1 MKKLHVYNFAVGRIT
16 ASDLVHMFNP
26 FVKVQGVEVIDR
38 NQAYVYVANKCAAR
52 AVQEQHGR
60 VICGEALQVQLATDK
75 QHDPGKLPDV
85 PRVTSRR
92 PDLKD
97 RNWRFGVRTDKATDF
112 AKVLDL
118 FRQYGTVV
126 WSCCHVDGIGG
137 YVLLKTPYHWLRVT
151 QGTDFVLVGGY
162 RIRVTALL
170 EATITEVSLTKLA
183 NEKHSKVLARDDAV
197 HRKSQAGL
205 KISSKKSLVSLL
217 LSNISP
223 NVNASDIIYLLSLYV
238 DLQGLSYRDQ
248 YAYAYVPDRSQA
260 AIAIRELNFRV
271 IGGQPIQVRIAY
283 PFQVTA
289 SITKPTIPRE
299 RPWLKPYCWRFLV
312 SNIHPEKPLKHVT
325 DLFRRFG
332 RPIFSFRNVT
342 KPSSG
347 WILLETD
354 QHWTTI
360 TEKLNK
366 KEGAGVVV
374 TICGD
379 ADFNPFVVDDQVVE
393 EKRPAE
399 VPTSLY
405 VSKAS
410 TLSMDAS
417 DLAYLFGLYAEVV
430 GVYMN
435 RDYAFV
441 TVKSQSQAVQAVHE
455 LNGRFVGG
463 PTLPPLEVSLSK
475 DTGTGSNL
483 CFNLPPA
490 RKRPDLSEP
499 IWGFVVKNIDPEVP
513 FEQVRQL
520 FLRFGTIC
528 SSVRHANRTYGS
540 VFLKTSHHWR
550 TVAARLDGVKLGGHR
565 LSVFQSM
572 RFGCTDV
579 DGVMAKGEKNNGY
592 EVLYQNMKYGL
603 SATKEL
609 AEYFRER
616 SNLEEYNSKLLTK
629 LANKAGSGGG
639 GTFSPLWIILK
650 STTERLSE
658 LHAAK
663 VQKLSELVKNI
674 TKYAEELHKKHK
686 TVKEEESGTQDAV
699 QAMKDSTAAVAKA
712 KDVYNARLQELE
724 KARKDS
730 STKETEKAEA
740 KLRKQQDDYKALVEK
755 HNIIKQEFEKKMT
768 ITCKRFQD
776 LEEAHLKQM
785 KEFLTSYMEIV
796 QNNFDLV
803 GQVHHD
809 LKRQFLELTVD
820 KLLEQF
826 VLNKY
831 TGLEKPEFIEL
842 DLVNLSGG
850 SLASA
855 SATSNNLLV
864 NTSISPSAAT
874 SPGGGGGGGSVTD
887 SPALSTTSSSQPVPI
902 VKKES
907 NLRSWFTSSSS
918 AAVPTNSP
926 VNLSTSSP
934 TASGGMAGRGGGNL
948 LDALAGSADRPL
960 SPVAASGDSSASSSA
975 QSTAK
980 TSKPFYGDF
989 LSKTNHNQSTPQNK
1003 QQQTPQMK
1011 QEQDSQQPPP
1021 QQQQQQQKSSR
1032 RTTSLLNLF
1041 MSNSQGSRESRDS
1054 TTSGGAD
1061 SVVSTSTTGGGGGG
1075 TAAISAPTSPNDAH
1089 DGSGNGNGYNGVA
1102 SSFIGRNPLLRGS
1115 KFSGFLRSRREKA
1128 KSKKTKKK
1136 KDSAENSSAKDDK
1149 GSDGEDKEEAT
1160 VKATDAGSIG
1170 NLQTTSA
1177 VSTGN
1182 VAPTATPEVDEDG
1195 YSIQPR
1201 DATWD
1206 SATITEKSNNFYSSS
1221 DSDSDDERGERKI
1234 HVEIKPLNNGVA
1246 PISASVDELRATVEN
1261 LSLSPIAP
1269 FSSHSH
1275 HHSSASHHL
1284 TGAGVQAQSQHN
1296 LSSTGGGGGGGTAQP
1311 GTAGGLLNNN
1321 NNTHLTSPNASNAST
1336 PTTVHPYAPLQSP
1349 TLSMSTT
1356 SNNRYADL
1364 GDIFSE
1370 VGDISASAPASANL
1384 TKLTQRQIPT
1394 PTSAGG
1400 SSIAIPR
1407 PPSRRSEAAA
1417 AAAGRGRVSP
1427 ASQIAR
1433 ADSVGSL
1440 EFRSPS
1446 VGIGSSRGPSP
1457 LTIGMSD
1464 TIPLAVAFHEIIHAY
1479 FRGSDETRC
1488 QVKMSGDMMLSFPA
1502 GIVNVLANNPN
1513 PAKLGFRIKNLQN
1526 LENVLPNKQ
1535 LITIDKL
1542 QSTALST
1549 TLEFNMPVL
1558 TSILRRQSEQNPTA
1572 PYFNVDILKYQV
1584 KAKPG
1589 AASCPFQLVSY
1600 WKCEQRHTDIKIDY
1614 KYNSHAMAV
1623 ASPLLNVS
1631 ISVPV
1636 DGSVKNVQSK
1646 PHSAWQGE
1654 SNRLVWNFT
1663 DISQHS
1669 DNGGVD
1675 TLRAR
1680 LEVGTGPSNPALIS
1694 TQFNCEGTTLSGIEF
1709 ELVGTGYRL
1718 SLVKRRFVSGKYI
1731 CEGDGVRGIK
1741 TPTPP
1746 NVGVLSPS
1754 PYSNK
1759 SAGSGGSG

>member
-75 QHDPGKLPDV
+75 QHDPGKLPEV

-183 NEKHSKVLARDDAV
+183 NEKNSKVLARDDAV

-410 TLSMDAS
+410 TLSLDAS

-513 FEQVRQL
+513 FEQVRQH

-874 SPGGGGGGGSVTD
+874 SPGGGGGGGGSVTD

-934 TASGGMAGRGGGNL
+934 TASGGMGGRGGGNL

-975 QSTAK
+975 Q
-980 TSKPFYGDF
+980 
-989 LSKTNHNQSTPQNK
+989 
-1003 QQQTPQMK
+1003 
-1011 QEQDSQQPPP
+1011 
-1021 QQQQQQQKSSR
+1021 
-1032 RTTSLLNLF
+1032 
-1041 MSNSQGSRESRDS
+1041 
-1054 TTSGGAD
+1054 
-1061 SVVSTSTTGGGGGG
+1061 
-1075 TAAISAPTSPNDAH
+1075 I
-1089 DGSGNGNGYNGVA
+1089 
-1102 SSFIGRNPLLRGS
+1102 
-1115 KFSGFLRSRREKA
+1115 SGFLRSRREKA

-1269 FSSHSH
+1269 FSSQHSH

-1284 TGAGVQAQSQHN
+1284 TGTGVQAQSQHN

>member
-1 MKKLHVYNFAVGRIT
+1 MVVVSVISVSNDNAPTATTYLANLCALYGDVLDARNVGKQTHVYMPN
-16 ASDLVHMFNP
+16 L
-26 FVKVQGVEVIDR
+26 
-38 NQAYVYVANKCAAR
+38 
-52 AVQEQHGR
+52 
-60 VICGEALQVQLATDK
+60 GEA
-75 QHDPGKLPDV
+75 
-85 PRVTSRR
+85 
-92 PDLKD
+92 
-97 RNWRFGVRTDKATDF
+97 
-112 AKVLDL
+112 
-118 FRQYGTVV
+118 
-126 WSCCHVDGIGG
+126 
-137 YVLLKTPYHWLRVT
+137 
-151 QGTDFVLVGGY
+151 
-162 RIRVTALL
+162 
-170 EATITEVSLTKLA
+170 KLA
-183 NEKHSKVLARDDAV
+183 VRH
-197 HRKSQAGL
+197 L
-205 KISSKKSLVSLL
+205 KGSLL
-217 LSNISP
+217 NGSSLISTLHHGTQLSQTVFP
-223 NVNASDIIYLLSLYV
+223 NCVPKRIHASADENVARY
-238 DLQGLSYRDQ
+238 Q
-248 YAYAYVPDRSQA
+248 
-260 AIAIRELNFRV
+260 
-271 IGGQPIQVRIAY
+271 
-283 PFQVTA
+283 
-289 SITKPTIPRE
+289 
-299 RPWLKPYCWRFLV
+299 FLV
-312 SNIHPEKPLKHVT
+312 SNV
-325 DLFRRFG
+325 G
-332 RPIFSFRNVT
+332 RNVPLEELLDQFRAYGKVIAGGRKGST
-342 KPSSG
+342 TA
-347 WILLETD
+347 LVVLETCQCGSKVRD
-354 QHWTTI
+354 KVSGT
-360 TEKLNK
+360 
-366 KEGAGVVV
+366 VV
-374 TICGD
+374 
-379 ADFNPFVVDDQVVE
+379 
-393 EKRPAE
+393 R
-399 VPTSLY
+399 
-405 VSKAS
+405 
-410 TLSMDAS
+410 
-417 DLAYLFGLYAEVV
+417 
-430 GVYMN
+430 
-435 RDYAFV
+435 
-441 TVKSQSQAVQAVHE
+441 
-455 LNGRFVGG
+455 
-463 PTLPPLEVSLSK
+463 
-475 DTGTGSNL
+475 
-483 CFNLPPA
+483 
-490 RKRPDLSEP
+490 
-499 IWGFVVKNIDPEVP
+499 
-513 FEQVRQL
+513 
-520 FLRFGTIC
+520 
-528 SSVRHANRTYGS
+528 
-540 VFLKTSHHWR
+540 
-550 TVAARLDGVKLGGHR
+550 GHR
-565 LSVFQSM
+565 IKVNFSYGPELQ
-572 RFGCTDV
+572 T
-579 DGVMAKGEKNNGY
+579 AATKYIEAEGEKNNGY

-663 VQKLSELVKNI
+663 VQKLTELVKNI
-674 TKYAEELHKKHK
+674 NKYAEELHKKHK
-686 TVKEEESGTQDAV
+686 TVKEEESSTQDAV
-699 QAMKDSTAAVAKA
+699 HAMKESTTAVAKS
-712 KDVYNARLQELE
+712 KDVYNTRMQELE
-724 KARKDS
+724 KARKDNS
-730 STKETEKAEA
+730 AKEIEKSEA

-768 ITCKRFQD
+768 ITCKRFQEI
-776 LEEAHLKQM
+776 EEAHLKQM

-803 GQVHHD
+803 GQVHSD

-842 DLVNLSGG
+842 DLMKLG
-850 SLASA
+850 SRSLGTTATA
-855 SATSNNLLV
+855 AATSSNQLLV
-864 NTSISPSAAT
+864 NTSMPNAT
-874 SPGGGGGGGSVTD
+874 SGGSVTTAGEGSVTD
-887 SPALSTTSSSQPVPI
+887 SPALSTTSSTQPVPI
-902 VKKES
+902 IKKES

-926 VNLSTSSP
+926 VNLSTSP
-934 TASGGMAGRGGGNL
+934 PASSGRGSL
-948 LDALAGSADRPL
+948 LDALGGSTDRPM
-960 SPVAASGDSSASSSA
+960 SPAAAGDSSASSSA

-980 TSKPFYGDF
+980 T
-989 LSKTNHNQSTPQNK
+989 
-1003 QQQTPQMK
+1003 
-1011 QEQDSQQPPP
+1011 
-1021 QQQQQQQKSSR
+1021 
-1032 RTTSLLNLF
+1032 
-1041 MSNSQGSRESRDS
+1041 
-1054 TTSGGAD
+1054 
-1061 SVVSTSTTGGGGGG
+1061 
-1075 TAAISAPTSPNDAH
+1075 I
-1089 DGSGNGNGYNGVA
+1089 
-1102 SSFIGRNPLLRGS
+1102 
-1115 KFSGFLRSRREKA
+1115 SGFLRSRREKA

-1136 KDSAENSSAKDDK
+1136 KDSAENCSAKDEK
-1149 GSDGEDKEEAT
+1149 LSDAEDKDET
-1160 VKATDAGSIG
+1160 VKASEAASS

-1201 DATWD
+1201 ETTWD
-1206 SATITEKSNNFYSSS
+1206 STTITEKSNNFYSSS

-1234 HVEIKPLNNGVA
+1234 HVEIKPLNNGAA

-1261 LSLSPIAP
+1261 LSLSPIGAL
-1269 FSSHSH
+1269 SSQQHHHH
-1275 HHSSASHHL
+1275 HHSSSASSAHHHHSGPGQHL
-1284 TGAGVQAQSQHN
+1284 SGAQS
-1296 LSSTGGGGGGGTAQP
+1296 A
-1311 GTAGGLLNNN
+1311 ALLNNN
-1321 NNTHLTSPNASNAST
+1321 THHHLTSPNASNAST

-1394 PTSAGG
+1394 PTSTGG

-1407 PPSRRSEAAA
+1407 PPSRRSEAAV
-1417 AAAGRGRVSP
+1417 RGRISP

-1479 FRGSDETRC
+1479 FRGADETRC

-1526 LENVLPNKQ
+1526 LDNVVPNKQ

-1614 KYNSHAMAV
+1614 KYNSHAMAL

-1631 ISVPV
+1631 LTVPV
-1636 DGSVKNVQSK
+1636 DGGVKNVQSK

-1669 DNGGVD
+1669 DNLGVD

-1680 LEVGTGPSNPALIS
+1680 LEVGSGPSNPAIIS
-1694 TQFNCEGTTLSGIEF
+1694 AQFNCEGTTLSGIEF

-1731 CEGDGVRGIK
+1731 CEGDGIRSVK

-1746 NVGVLSPS
+1746 NVGILSPS

>member
-1 MKKLHVYNFAVGRIT
+1 MAAKIVVTNINQLPLDV
-16 ASDLVHMFNP
+16 SDLVYLFGTC
-26 FVKVQGVEVIDR
+26 VDVLAIDFKSGF
-38 NQAYVYVANKCAAR
+38 ANVVVPTLSDAAR
-52 AVQEQHGR
+52 AIHELDGRILQHPNGDLVQMQ
-60 VICGEALQVQLATDK
+60 
-75 QHDPGKLPDV
+75 
-85 PRVTSRR
+85 
-92 PDLKD
+92 
-97 RNWRFGVRTDKATDF
+97 
-112 AKVLDL
+112 
-118 FRQYGTVV
+118 
-126 WSCCHVDGIGG
+126 
-137 YVLLKTPYHWLRVT
+137 
-151 QGTDFVLVGGY
+151 
-162 RIRVTALL
+162 
-170 EATITEVSLTKLA
+170 
-183 NEKHSKVLARDDAV
+183 
-197 HRKSQAGL
+197 
-205 KISSKKSLVSLL
+205 
-217 LSNISP
+217 
-223 NVNASDIIYLLSLYV
+223 LSLKK
-238 DLQGLSYRDQ
+238 QSPAR
-248 YAYAYVPDRSQA
+248 
-260 AIAIRELNFRV
+260 
-271 IGGQPIQVRIAY
+271 QP
-283 PFQVTA
+283 
-289 SITKPTIPRE
+289 TK
-299 RPWLKPYCWRFLV
+299 
-312 SNIHPEKPLKHVT
+312 
-325 DLFRRFG
+325 
-332 RPIFSFRNVT
+332 
-342 KPSSG
+342 
-347 WILLETD
+347 
-354 QHWTTI
+354 Q
-360 TEKLNK
+360 
-366 KEGAGVVV
+366 
-374 TICGD
+374 
-379 ADFNPFVVDDQVVE
+379 
-393 EKRPAE
+393 
-399 VPTSLY
+399 
-405 VSKAS
+405 
-410 TLSMDAS
+410 
-417 DLAYLFGLYAEVV
+417 
-430 GVYMN
+430 
-435 RDYAFV
+435 
-441 TVKSQSQAVQAVHE
+441 
-455 LNGRFVGG
+455 
-463 PTLPPLEVSLSK
+463 
-475 DTGTGSNL
+475 
-483 CFNLPPA
+483 LPPA
-490 RKRPDLSEP
+490 RIRPDLAHP
-499 IWGFVVKNIDPEVP
+499 IWKFYVSNLGTNTDFNVVLELFRP
-513 FEQVRQL
+513 FGAIVWSSRDAS
-520 FLRFGTIC
+520 GT
-528 SSVRHANRTYGS
+528 HGS
-540 VFLKTSHHWR
+540 VMVKTSAHWTIVTDTLR
-550 TVAARLDGVKLGGHR
+550 GTTLAGNRLYVTIDRKHMFATCYKGVAVSIPAPLAKGFRMMQILIGGLSRKGRKYEGELRWHFQRWGQVVRISFNFHRKICCLDLKSRYSADEILRQMGPVVIRGRRLDVTIPVEDKIE
-565 LSVFQSM
+565 
-572 RFGCTDV
+572 DV
-579 DGVMAKGEKNNGY
+579 TTGEKNNGY

-1269 FSSHSH
+1269 FSSQHSH

>member
-1 MKKLHVYNFAVGRIT
+1 MDVVKIYVQNLHERLD
-16 ASDLVHMFNP
+16 AS
-26 FVKVQGVEVIDR
+26 FVRGLFSPYGQVLGVEHLRGASFVYMA
-38 NQAYVYVANKCAAR
+38 NQKEAKR
-52 AVQEQHGR
+52 ALGQLHGR
-60 VICGEALQVQLATDK
+60 VIYGQCLKLQYVPKKTINVPLELKVPVLTGTPKVSSCCRWRYFIKNVGQNVPFDRILQLFE
-75 QHDPGKLPDV
+75 P
-85 PRVTSRR
+85 
-92 PDLKD
+92 
-97 RNWRFGVRTDKATDF
+97 
-112 AKVLDL
+112 
-118 FRQYGTVV
+118 YGTVIASNRPPRLTFGFV
-126 WSCCHVDGIGG
+126 ELETSYNHK
-137 YVLLKTPYHWLRVT
+137 LLAERLNGTVVEGHRIKVT
-151 QGTDFVLVGGY
+151 VSNEVIY
-162 RIRVTALL
+162 RPTN
-170 EATITEVSLTKLA
+170 EATSWATE
-183 NEKHSKVLARDDAV
+183 AV
-197 HRKSQAGL
+197 VQ
-205 KISSKKSLVSLL
+205 
-217 LSNISP
+217 N
-223 NVNASDIIYLLSLYV
+223 
-238 DLQGLSYRDQ
+238 
-248 YAYAYVPDRSQA
+248 
-260 AIAIRELNFRV
+260 
-271 IGGQPIQVRIAY
+271 
-283 PFQVTA
+283 T
-289 SITKPTIPRE
+289 
-299 RPWLKPYCWRFLV
+299 
-312 SNIHPEKPLKHVT
+312 
-325 DLFRRFG
+325 
-332 RPIFSFRNVT
+332 
-342 KPSSG
+342 
-347 WILLETD
+347 
-354 QHWTTI
+354 
-360 TEKLNK
+360 
-366 KEGAGVVV
+366 
-374 TICGD
+374 GD
-379 ADFNPFVVDDQVVE
+379 
-393 EKRPAE
+393 
-399 VPTSLY
+399 
-405 VSKAS
+405 
-410 TLSMDAS
+410 
-417 DLAYLFGLYAEVV
+417 
-430 GVYMN
+430 
-435 RDYAFV
+435 
-441 TVKSQSQAVQAVHE
+441 
-455 LNGRFVGG
+455 
-463 PTLPPLEVSLSK
+463 
-475 DTGTGSNL
+475 
-483 CFNLPPA
+483 
-490 RKRPDLSEP
+490 
-499 IWGFVVKNIDPEVP
+499 
-513 FEQVRQL
+513 
-520 FLRFGTIC
+520 
-528 SSVRHANRTYGS
+528 
-540 VFLKTSHHWR
+540 
-550 TVAARLDGVKLGGHR
+550 
-565 LSVFQSM
+565 
-572 RFGCTDV
+572 
-579 DGVMAKGEKNNGY
+579 KNNGY

-616 SNLEEYNSKLLTK
+616 SNLEEYNSKLLAK
-629 LANKAGSGGG
+629 LANKAGSSGG

-658 LHAAK
+658 LHSAK
-663 VQKLSELVKNI
+663 VQKLSDLVKNI
-674 TKYAEELHKKHK
+674 NKYADELHKKHK

-699 QAMKDSTAAVAKA
+699 QAMKESTVAVGKA
-712 KDVYNARLQELE
+712 KDIYNTRLQELE
-724 KARKDS
+724 KARKDN
-730 STKETEKAEA
+730 STKEIEKSEA

-755 HNIIKQEFEKKMT
+755 HNIVKQEFEKKMT

-776 LEEAHLKQM
+776 IEEAHLKQM
-785 KEFLTSYMEIV
+785 KEFLSSYMEIV

-803 GQVHHD
+803 GQVHSD

-850 SLASA
+850 SLTTNSA
-855 SATSNNLLV
+855 LLENTSNPNANSSGSTVGL
-864 NTSISPSAAT
+864 A
-874 SPGGGGGGGSVTD
+874 GGGGSITD

-902 VKKES
+902 IIKKES

-926 VNLSTSSP
+926 VNQPTSPAPST
-934 TASGGMAGRGGGNL
+934 GGGARGSL
-948 LDALAGSADRPL
+948 IDALGASADRPL
-960 SPVAASGDSSASSSA
+960 SPVSATMVAAAATTTTTTMAGDSSASSSA
-975 QSTAK
+975 Q
-980 TSKPFYGDF
+980 
-989 LSKTNHNQSTPQNK
+989 
-1003 QQQTPQMK
+1003 
-1011 QEQDSQQPPP
+1011 
-1021 QQQQQQQKSSR
+1021 R
-1032 RTTSLLNLF
+1032 
-1041 MSNSQGSRESRDS
+1041 SRESRDS

-1061 SVVSTSTTGGGGGG
+1061 SVSTSTAGGM
-1075 TAAISAPTSPNDAH
+1075 AISAPTSPNDVH
-1089 DGSGNGNGYNGVA
+1089 NGNHNNNNNNGSGGGGGSGNNGIA

-1136 KDSAENSSAKDDK
+1136 KDSVENASAKDEK
-1149 GSDGEDKEEAT
+1149 ISDAEEKDEM
-1160 VKATDAGSIG
+1160 VKATDVAS

-1201 DATWD
+1201 DGTWD
-1206 SATITEKSNNFYSSS
+1206 SGTITEKSNNFYSSS
-1221 DSDSDDERGERKI
+1221 DSDSEDERGDRKI
-1234 HVEIKPLNNGVA
+1234 HVEIKPLNNGAA

-1261 LSLSPIAP
+1261 LSLSPIGALSTHHYHSSSVAS
-1269 FSSHSH
+1269 SSHPANQGHQQLGSG
-1275 HHSSASHHL
+1275 SQSA
-1284 TGAGVQAQSQHN
+1284 
-1296 LSSTGGGGGGGTAQP
+1296 
-1311 GTAGGLLNNN
+1311 GLLNNH
-1321 NNTHLTSPNASNAST
+1321 THLTSPNASNAST
-1336 PTTVHPYAPLQSP
+1336 PTAVHPYAPLQSP
-1349 TLSMSTT
+1349 TLSMSTA

-1370 VGDISASAPASANL
+1370 VGDISSSAPASANL
-1384 TKLTQRQIPT
+1384 SKLSQRQIPT

-1407 PPSRRSEAAA
+1407 PPSRRSEAAV
-1417 AAAGRGRVSP
+1417 RGRISP

-1513 PAKLGFRIKNLQN
+1513 PAKLAFRVKNLQHLDN
-1526 LENVLPNKQ
+1526 FMPNKQ

-1542 QSTALST
+1542 QSTAFST

-1572 PYFNVDILKYQV
+1572 PYFNVDILKYQI

-1589 AASCPFQLVSY
+1589 ASSCPFQLVSY
-1600 WKCEQRHTDIKIDY
+1600 WKCEPKHTDIKIDY
-1614 KYNSHAMAV
+1614 KYNSHAMAL

-1680 LEVGTGPSNPALIS
+1680 LEVGSGPSNPAIIS

-1731 CEGDGVRGIK
+1731 CEADGVRCLK

-1746 NVGVLSPS
+1746 NAGILSPS
-1754 PYSNK
+1754 PYSTK

>member
-75 QHDPGKLPDV
+75 QHDPGKLPEV

-183 NEKHSKVLARDDAV
+183 NEKNSKVLARDDAV

-410 TLSMDAS
+410 TLSLDAS

-513 FEQVRQL
+513 FEQVRQH

-831 TGLEKPEFIEL
+831 TGLEKP
-842 DLVNLSGG
+842 V
-850 SLASA
+850 
-855 SATSNNLLV
+855 
-864 NTSISPSAAT
+864 
-874 SPGGGGGGGSVTD
+874 
-887 SPALSTTSSSQPVPI
+887 
-902 VKKES
+902 
-907 NLRSWFTSSSS
+907 
-918 AAVPTNSP
+918 
-926 VNLSTSSP
+926 
-934 TASGGMAGRGGGNL
+934 
-948 LDALAGSADRPL
+948 
-960 SPVAASGDSSASSSA
+960 
-975 QSTAK
+975 
-980 TSKPFYGDF
+980 
-989 LSKTNHNQSTPQNK
+989 
-1003 QQQTPQMK
+1003 
-1011 QEQDSQQPPP
+1011 
-1021 QQQQQQQKSSR
+1021 
-1032 RTTSLLNLF
+1032 
-1041 MSNSQGSRESRDS
+1041 
-1054 TTSGGAD
+1054 
-1061 SVVSTSTTGGGGGG
+1061 
-1075 TAAISAPTSPNDAH
+1075 
-1089 DGSGNGNGYNGVA
+1089 
-1102 SSFIGRNPLLRGS
+1102 
-1115 KFSGFLRSRREKA
+1115 SGFLRSRREKA

-1269 FSSHSH
+1269 FSSQHSH

-1284 TGAGVQAQSQHN
+1284 TGTGVQAQSQHN

>member
-1 MKKLHVYNFAVGRIT
+1 MYAKITVTNIDERLT
-16 ASDLVHMFNP
+16 ASAIYHLFRP
-26 FVKVQGVEVIDR
+26 FGDITCLR
-38 NQAYVYVANKCAAR
+38 GPTNSYFVYMRDSEASKACSSLK
-52 AVQEQHGR
+52 GR
-60 VICGEALQVQLATDK
+60 VIF
-75 QHDPGKLPDV
+75 GKSLH
-85 PRVTSRR
+85 VTSQRN
-92 PDLKD
+92 LKRCQGEVPPPLD
-97 RNWRFGVRTDKATDF
+97 PSDDELVPELAVNVWR
-112 AKVLDL
+112 
-118 FRQYGTVV
+118 Y
-126 WSCCHVDGIGG
+126 
-137 YVLLKTPYHWLRVT
+137 
-151 QGTDFVLVGGY
+151 
-162 RIRVTALL
+162 
-170 EATITEVSLTKLA
+170 
-183 NEKHSKVLARDDAV
+183 
-197 HRKSQAGL
+197 
-205 KISSKKSLVSLL
+205 
-217 LSNISP
+217 
-223 NVNASDIIYLLSLYV
+223 
-238 DLQGLSYRDQ
+238 
-248 YAYAYVPDRSQA
+248 
-260 AIAIRELNFRV
+260 
-271 IGGQPIQVRIAY
+271 
-283 PFQVTA
+283 
-289 SITKPTIPRE
+289 
-299 RPWLKPYCWRFLV
+299 LV
-312 SNIHPEKPLKHVT
+312 SNIGPGVPFELVIQKFEAFGKALYSVQHPTKRYGYVELQSK
-325 DLFRRFG
+325 FG
-332 RPIFSFRNVT
+332 RFQVCSWL
-342 KPSSG
+342 S
-347 WILLETD
+347 
-354 QHWTTI
+354 
-360 TEKLNK
+360 
-366 KEGAGVVV
+366 GVV
-374 TICGD
+374 IDGHRLK
-379 ADFNPFVVDDQVVE
+379 VV
-393 EKRPAE
+393 P
-399 VPTSLY
+399 
-405 VSKAS
+405 
-410 TLSMDAS
+410 
-417 DLAYLFGLYAEVV
+417 
-430 GVYMN
+430 VYMN
-435 RDYAFV
+435 SDSYF
-441 TVKSQSQAVQAVHE
+441 
-455 LNGRFVGG
+455 
-463 PTLPPLEVSLSK
+463 
-475 DTGTGSNL
+475 
-483 CFNLPPA
+483 
-490 RKRPDLSEP
+490 KRS
-499 IWGFVVKNIDPEVP
+499 
-513 FEQVRQL
+513 
-520 FLRFGTIC
+520 T
-528 SSVRHANRTYGS
+528 
-540 VFLKTSHHWR
+540 KT
-550 TVAARLDGVKLGGHR
+550 
-565 LSVFQSM
+565 M
-572 RFGCTDV
+572 
-579 DGVMAKGEKNNGY
+579 GEKNNGY

-663 VQKLSELVKNI
+663 VQKLSELVKSI
-674 TKYAEELHKKHK
+674 TKYAEDLHKKHK
-686 TVKEEESGTQDAV
+686 GVKEEESSTLESV
-699 QAMKDSTAAVAKA
+699 QAMKDSTSAVAKA
-712 KDVYNARLQELE
+712 KDTYNARLQELE
-724 KARKDS
+724 KARKDNS
-730 STKETEKAEA
+730 AKEIEKCEA
-740 KLRKQQDDYKALVEK
+740 KVRKQQDDYKALVEK

-768 ITCKRFQD
+768 ITCRRFQD
-776 LEEAHLKQM
+776 LEEGHLKQM

-803 GQVHHD
+803 GQVHSD
-809 LKRQFLELTVD
+809 LKRQCLELTVD

-842 DLVNLSGG
+842 ELVDLSGG
-850 SLASA
+850 GSHQV
-855 SATSNNLLV
+855 TNNQMLV
-864 NTSISPSAAT
+864 NTSIPNSA
-874 SPGGGGGGGSVTD
+874 SGGTGSIMD

-926 VNLSTSSP
+926 VNLSTSPPIS
-934 TASGGMAGRGGGNL
+934 SGGRAEGGGRGSILDVLGGGN
-948 LDALAGSADRPL
+948 SERPL
-960 SPVAASGDSSASSSA
+960 SPISMSATGPGDSPVSSSA
-975 QSTAK
+975 QSTTK
-980 TSKPFYGDF
+980 TSKTFYGDF
-989 LSKTNHNQSTPQNK
+989 LNKPNHNQQQQPPQNK
-1003 QQQTPQMK
+1003 QQPQMK
-1011 QEQDSQQPPP
+1011 QEQDSQQQQHQQQP
-1021 QQQQQQQKSSR
+1021 QQTKSSR

-1061 SVVSTSTTGGGGGG
+1061 SVSGIRIG
-1075 TAAISAPTSPNDAH
+1075 AALSVPTSPNDGNKTTTNNSGG
-1089 DGSGNGNGYNGVA
+1089 DVVTGNGNSNNNGVA

-1136 KDSAENSSAKDDK
+1136 KDSTEISSAKDEK
-1149 GSDGEDKEEAT
+1149 ISDAEDKDDVT
-1160 VKATDAGSIG
+1160 KATDPAAAS

-1182 VAPTATPEVDEDG
+1182 VVAPTATPEVDEDG

-1206 SATITEKSNNFYSSS
+1206 SNTNTERSNNFYSSS
-1221 DSDSDDERGERKI
+1221 DSDSDDEREERKI
-1234 HVEIKPLNNGVA
+1234 HVEIKPLNNGAA

-1261 LSLSPIAP
+1261 LSLSPIGAL
-1269 FSSHSH
+1269 SSQHHH
-1275 HHSSASHHL
+1275 HHSSSA
-1284 TGAGVQAQSQHN
+1284 SQHHV
-1296 LSSTGGGGGGGTAQP
+1296 GGSGSGSAAGALVGTA
-1311 GTAGGLLNNN
+1311 ASGGLLNNS

-1349 TLSMSTT
+1349 TPSMSI

-1370 VGDISASAPASANL
+1370 VGDISVSAPASANL
-1384 TKLTQRQIPT
+1384 TKLSQRQIPT

-1407 PPSRRSEAAA
+1407 PPSRRSEAAV
-1417 AAAGRGRVSP
+1417 RGRISP

-1464 TIPLAVAFHEIIHAY
+1464 TIPLAVAFHEIIHAF
-1479 FRGSDETRC
+1479 FRGSDESRC

-1526 LENVLPNKQ
+1526 LDNLIPNKQ

-1542 QSTALST
+1542 QSTAFST

-1572 PYFNVDILKYQV
+1572 PYFNVDVLKYQV
-1584 KAKPG
+1584 KAKSG
-1589 AASCPFQLVSY
+1589 AASCPFQMVSY
-1600 WKCEQRHTDIKIDY
+1600 WKCETKNTDIKIDY
-1614 KYNSHAMAV
+1614 KYNNHAMAV

-1631 ISVPV
+1631 ITVPV
-1636 DGSVKNVQSK
+1636 DGGVKNVQSK

-1680 LEVGTGPSNPALIS
+1680 LEVGTGPSNPAIIS
-1694 TQFNCEGTTLSGIEF
+1694 AQFNCEGTTLSGIEF

-1731 CEGDGVRGIK
+1731 CEGDGVRGVK

-1759 SAGSGGSG
+1759 STGSGGSG

>member
-975 QSTAK
+975 Q
-980 TSKPFYGDF
+980 
-989 LSKTNHNQSTPQNK
+989 
-1003 QQQTPQMK
+1003 
-1011 QEQDSQQPPP
+1011 
-1021 QQQQQQQKSSR
+1021 
-1032 RTTSLLNLF
+1032 
-1041 MSNSQGSRESRDS
+1041 
-1054 TTSGGAD
+1054 
-1061 SVVSTSTTGGGGGG
+1061 
-1075 TAAISAPTSPNDAH
+1075 I
-1089 DGSGNGNGYNGVA
+1089 
-1102 SSFIGRNPLLRGS
+1102 
-1115 KFSGFLRSRREKA
+1115 SGFLRSRREKA

-1269 FSSHSH
+1269 FSSQHSH

>member
-1 MKKLHVYNFAVGRIT
+1 M
-16 ASDLVHMFNP
+16 
-26 FVKVQGVEVIDR
+26 
-38 NQAYVYVANKCAAR
+38 
-52 AVQEQHGR
+52 
-60 VICGEALQVQLATDK
+60 
-75 QHDPGKLPDV
+75 
-85 PRVTSRR
+85 
-92 PDLKD
+92 
-97 RNWRFGVRTDKATDF
+97 
-112 AKVLDL
+112 
-118 FRQYGTVV
+118 TV
-126 WSCCHVDGIGG
+126 
-137 YVLLKTPYHWLRVT
+137 
-151 QGTDFVLVGGY
+151 
-162 RIRVTALL
+162 
-170 EATITEVSLTKLA
+170 
-183 NEKHSKVLARDDAV
+183 
-197 HRKSQAGL
+197 
-205 KISSKKSLVSLL
+205 
-217 LSNISP
+217 
-223 NVNASDIIYLLSLYV
+223 
-238 DLQGLSYRDQ
+238 
-248 YAYAYVPDRSQA
+248 
-260 AIAIRELNFRV
+260 
-271 IGGQPIQVRIAY
+271 
-283 PFQVTA
+283 
-289 SITKPTIPRE
+289 
-299 RPWLKPYCWRFLV
+299 
-312 SNIHPEKPLKHVT
+312 
-325 DLFRRFG
+325 
-332 RPIFSFRNVT
+332 
-342 KPSSG
+342 
-347 WILLETD
+347 
-354 QHWTTI
+354 
-360 TEKLNK
+360 
-366 KEGAGVVV
+366 
-374 TICGD
+374 
-379 ADFNPFVVDDQVVE
+379 DFN
-393 EKRPAE
+393 
-399 VPTSLY
+399 
-405 VSKAS
+405 
-410 TLSMDAS
+410 
-417 DLAYLFGLYAEVV
+417 
-430 GVYMN
+430 
-435 RDYAFV
+435 DYF
-441 TVKSQSQAVQAVHE
+441 
-455 LNGRFVGG
+455 
-463 PTLPPLEVSLSK
+463 
-475 DTGTGSNL
+475 
-483 CFNLPPA
+483 
-490 RKRPDLSEP
+490 
-499 IWGFVVKNIDPEVP
+499 W
-513 FEQVRQL
+513 
-520 FLRFGTIC
+520 
-528 SSVRHANRTYGS
+528 
-540 VFLKTSHHWR
+540 
-550 TVAARLDGVKLGGHR
+550 
-565 LSVFQSM
+565 
-572 RFGCTDV
+572 
-579 DGVMAKGEKNNGY
+579 GEKNNGY

-674 TKYAEELHKKHK
+674 NKYAEELHKKHK

-699 QAMKDSTAAVAKA
+699 QAMKDSTTAVAKA
-712 KDVYNARLQELE
+712 KDVYNSRLQELE
-724 KARKDS
+724 KARKDNS
-730 STKETEKAEA
+730 AKEIEKSEA

-755 HNIIKQEFEKKMT
+755 HNIIKQEFEKKMA
-768 ITCKRFQD
+768 ITCKRFQE

-785 KEFLTSYMEIV
+785 KEFLSSYMEIV
-796 QNNFDLV
+796 QNNFDQV
-803 GQVHHD
+803 GQVHSD

-842 DLVNLSGG
+842 DLMNLTGG
-850 SLASA
+850 SL
-855 SATSNNLLV
+855 TSNNQLLT
-864 NTSISPSAAT
+864 NTSTSSATPSGGA
-874 SPGGGGGGGSVTD
+874 GGGGSATVAAGGSVTD
-887 SPALSTTSSSQPVPI
+887 SPALSTASSSQPVPI

-926 VNLSTSSP
+926 VNLSTSPPLS
-934 TASGGMAGRGGGNL
+934 AGGRGSL
-948 LDALAGSADRPL
+948 LDALTGTSDRPM
-960 SPVAASGDSSASSSA
+960 SPVSVTAATTAADSSASSSA
-975 QSTAK
+975 Q
-980 TSKPFYGDF
+980 
-989 LSKTNHNQSTPQNK
+989 
-1003 QQQTPQMK
+1003 
-1011 QEQDSQQPPP
+1011 
-1021 QQQQQQQKSSR
+1021 
-1032 RTTSLLNLF
+1032 
-1041 MSNSQGSRESRDS
+1041 
-1054 TTSGGAD
+1054 
-1061 SVVSTSTTGGGGGG
+1061 
-1075 TAAISAPTSPNDAH
+1075 I
-1089 DGSGNGNGYNGVA
+1089 
-1102 SSFIGRNPLLRGS
+1102 
-1115 KFSGFLRSRREKA
+1115 SGFLRSRREKA
-1128 KSKKTKKK
+1128 KSKKSKKK
-1136 KDSAENSSAKDDK
+1136 KDSTENSSAKEEKISDAEEKDDAVK
-1149 GSDGEDKEEAT
+1149 SAEAT
-1160 VKATDAGSIG
+1160 S

-1221 DSDSDDERGERKI
+1221 DSDSEDERGERKI
-1234 HVEIKPLNNGVA
+1234 HVEIKPLNNGAA

-1261 LSLSPIAP
+1261 LSLSPIGAL
-1269 FSSHSH
+1269 SSQQHHQH
-1275 HHSSASHHL
+1275 HHQQSSSAAQHASHHG
-1284 TGAGVQAQSQHN
+1284 TGTQSA
-1296 LSSTGGGGGGGTAQP
+1296 SI
-1311 GTAGGLLNNN
+1311 LNH
-1321 NNTHLTSPNASNAST
+1321 NTHLTSPNASSAST

-1370 VGDISASAPASANL
+1370 VGDISVSAPASANL
-1384 TKLTQRQIPT
+1384 AKLTQRQIPT

-1407 PPSRRSEAAA
+1407 PPSRRSEAAV
-1417 AAAGRGRVSP
+1417 RGRVSP

-1464 TIPLAVAFHEIIHAY
+1464 TVPLAVAFHEIIHAY
-1479 FRGSDETRC
+1479 FSRGSDETRC

-1513 PAKLGFRIKNLQN
+1513 PAKLAFRLKNLQN
-1526 LENVLPNKQ
+1526 LENLLPNKQ

-1542 QSTALST
+1542 QSTAFST

-1572 PYFNVDILKYQV
+1572 PYFNVDVLKYQI

-1589 AASCPFQLVSY
+1589 ASSCPFQLVSY

-1614 KYNSHAMAV
+1614 KYNSHAMAN

-1631 ISVPV
+1631 LTVPV
-1636 DGSVKNVQSK
+1636 DGGVRNVQSK

-1680 LEVGTGPSNPALIS
+1680 LEVGSGPSNPAIIS

-1731 CEGDGVRGIK
+1731 CEGDGIRGVK

-1746 NVGVLSPS
+1746 NAGFLSPS

>member
-1 MKKLHVYNFAVGRIT
+1 MVVVSVISVSNDNAPTATTYLANLCALYGDVLDARNVGKQTHVYMPN
-16 ASDLVHMFNP
+16 L
-26 FVKVQGVEVIDR
+26 
-38 NQAYVYVANKCAAR
+38 
-52 AVQEQHGR
+52 
-60 VICGEALQVQLATDK
+60 GEA
-75 QHDPGKLPDV
+75 
-85 PRVTSRR
+85 
-92 PDLKD
+92 
-97 RNWRFGVRTDKATDF
+97 
-112 AKVLDL
+112 
-118 FRQYGTVV
+118 
-126 WSCCHVDGIGG
+126 
-137 YVLLKTPYHWLRVT
+137 
-151 QGTDFVLVGGY
+151 
-162 RIRVTALL
+162 
-170 EATITEVSLTKLA
+170 KLA
-183 NEKHSKVLARDDAV
+183 VRH
-197 HRKSQAGL
+197 L
-205 KISSKKSLVSLL
+205 KGSLL
-217 LSNISP
+217 NGSSLISTLHHGTQLSQTVFP
-223 NVNASDIIYLLSLYV
+223 NCVPKRIHASADENVARY
-238 DLQGLSYRDQ
+238 Q
-248 YAYAYVPDRSQA
+248 
-260 AIAIRELNFRV
+260 
-271 IGGQPIQVRIAY
+271 
-283 PFQVTA
+283 
-289 SITKPTIPRE
+289 
-299 RPWLKPYCWRFLV
+299 FLV
-312 SNIHPEKPLKHVT
+312 SNV
-325 DLFRRFG
+325 G
-332 RPIFSFRNVT
+332 RNVPLEELLDQFRAYGKVIAGGRKGST
-342 KPSSG
+342 TA
-347 WILLETD
+347 LVVLETCQCGSKVRD
-354 QHWTTI
+354 KVSGT
-360 TEKLNK
+360 
-366 KEGAGVVV
+366 VV
-374 TICGD
+374 
-379 ADFNPFVVDDQVVE
+379 
-393 EKRPAE
+393 R
-399 VPTSLY
+399 
-405 VSKAS
+405 
-410 TLSMDAS
+410 
-417 DLAYLFGLYAEVV
+417 
-430 GVYMN
+430 
-435 RDYAFV
+435 
-441 TVKSQSQAVQAVHE
+441 
-455 LNGRFVGG
+455 
-463 PTLPPLEVSLSK
+463 
-475 DTGTGSNL
+475 
-483 CFNLPPA
+483 
-490 RKRPDLSEP
+490 
-499 IWGFVVKNIDPEVP
+499 
-513 FEQVRQL
+513 
-520 FLRFGTIC
+520 
-528 SSVRHANRTYGS
+528 
-540 VFLKTSHHWR
+540 
-550 TVAARLDGVKLGGHR
+550 GHR
-565 LSVFQSM
+565 IKVNFSYGPELQ
-572 RFGCTDV
+572 T
-579 DGVMAKGEKNNGY
+579 AATKYIEAEGEKNNGY

-663 VQKLSELVKNI
+663 VQKLTELVKNI
-674 TKYAEELHKKHK
+674 NKYAEELHKKHK
-686 TVKEEESGTQDAV
+686 TVKEEESSTQDAV
-699 QAMKDSTAAVAKA
+699 HAMKESTTAVAKS
-712 KDVYNARLQELE
+712 KDVYNTRMQELE
-724 KARKDS
+724 KARKDNS
-730 STKETEKAEA
+730 AKEIEKSEA

-768 ITCKRFQD
+768 ITCKRFQEI
-776 LEEAHLKQM
+776 EEAHLKQM

-803 GQVHHD
+803 GQVHSD

-842 DLVNLSGG
+842 DLMKLG
-850 SLASA
+850 SRSLGTTATA
-855 SATSNNLLV
+855 AATSSNQLLV
-864 NTSISPSAAT
+864 NTSMPNAT
-874 SPGGGGGGGSVTD
+874 SGGSVTTAGEGSVTD
-887 SPALSTTSSSQPVPI
+887 SPALSTTSSTQPVPI
-902 VKKES
+902 IKKES

-926 VNLSTSSP
+926 VNLSTSP
-934 TASGGMAGRGGGNL
+934 PASSGRGSL
-948 LDALAGSADRPL
+948 LDALGGSTDRPM
-960 SPVAASGDSSASSSA
+960 SPAAAGDSSASSSA

-980 TSKPFYGDF
+980 TSKSFYGDF
-989 LSKTNHNQSTPQNK
+989 LNKTNHHHQQQQQQQPPQNK
-1003 QQQTPQMK
+1003 QQPQMK
-1011 QEQDSQQPPP
+1011 QEQES
-1021 QQQQQQQKSSR
+1021 QQQQQQQPKSSR

-1061 SVVSTSTTGGGGGG
+1061 SVSTSTAGGGTGGGGGG
-1075 TAAISAPTSPNDAH
+1075 GGTGSAISAPTSPNDVLN
-1089 DGSGNGNGYNGVA
+1089 SNSNNGNGLA
-1102 SSFIGRNPLLRGS
+1102 STFIGRNALLRGS

-1136 KDSAENSSAKDDK
+1136 KDSAENCSAKDEK
-1149 GSDGEDKEEAT
+1149 LSDAEDKDET
-1160 VKATDAGSIG
+1160 VKASEAASS

-1201 DATWD
+1201 ETTWD
-1206 SATITEKSNNFYSSS
+1206 STTITEKSNNFYSSS

-1234 HVEIKPLNNGVA
+1234 HVEIKPLNNGAA

-1261 LSLSPIAP
+1261 LSLSPIGAL
-1269 FSSHSH
+1269 SSQHHHH
-1275 HHSSASHHL
+1275 HHSSSASSAHHHHSGPGQHL
-1284 TGAGVQAQSQHN
+1284 SGAQS
-1296 LSSTGGGGGGGTAQP
+1296 A
-1311 GTAGGLLNNN
+1311 ALLNNN
-1321 NNTHLTSPNASNAST
+1321 THHHLTSPNASNAST

-1394 PTSAGG
+1394 PTSTGG

-1407 PPSRRSEAAA
+1407 PPSRRSEAAV
-1417 AAAGRGRVSP
+1417 RGRISP

-1479 FRGSDETRC
+1479 FRGADETRC

-1526 LENVLPNKQ
+1526 LDNVVPNKQ

-1614 KYNSHAMAV
+1614 KYNSHAMAL

-1631 ISVPV
+1631 LTVPV
-1636 DGSVKNVQSK
+1636 DGGVKNVQSK

-1669 DNGGVD
+1669 DNLGVD

-1680 LEVGTGPSNPALIS
+1680 LEVGSGPSNPAIIS
-1694 TQFNCEGTTLSGIEF
+1694 AQFNCEGTTLSGIEF

-1731 CEGDGVRGIK
+1731 CEGDGIRSVK

-1746 NVGVLSPS
+1746 NVGILSPS

>member
-1 MKKLHVYNFAVGRIT
+1 M
-16 ASDLVHMFNP
+16 
-26 FVKVQGVEVIDR
+26 
-38 NQAYVYVANKCAAR
+38 
-52 AVQEQHGR
+52 
-60 VICGEALQVQLATDK
+60 
-75 QHDPGKLPDV
+75 
-85 PRVTSRR
+85 
-92 PDLKD
+92 
-97 RNWRFGVRTDKATDF
+97 
-112 AKVLDL
+112 
-118 FRQYGTVV
+118 TV
-126 WSCCHVDGIGG
+126 
-137 YVLLKTPYHWLRVT
+137 
-151 QGTDFVLVGGY
+151 
-162 RIRVTALL
+162 
-170 EATITEVSLTKLA
+170 
-183 NEKHSKVLARDDAV
+183 
-197 HRKSQAGL
+197 
-205 KISSKKSLVSLL
+205 
-217 LSNISP
+217 
-223 NVNASDIIYLLSLYV
+223 
-238 DLQGLSYRDQ
+238 
-248 YAYAYVPDRSQA
+248 
-260 AIAIRELNFRV
+260 
-271 IGGQPIQVRIAY
+271 
-283 PFQVTA
+283 
-289 SITKPTIPRE
+289 
-299 RPWLKPYCWRFLV
+299 
-312 SNIHPEKPLKHVT
+312 
-325 DLFRRFG
+325 
-332 RPIFSFRNVT
+332 
-342 KPSSG
+342 
-347 WILLETD
+347 
-354 QHWTTI
+354 
-360 TEKLNK
+360 
-366 KEGAGVVV
+366 
-374 TICGD
+374 
-379 ADFNPFVVDDQVVE
+379 DFN
-393 EKRPAE
+393 
-399 VPTSLY
+399 
-405 VSKAS
+405 
-410 TLSMDAS
+410 
-417 DLAYLFGLYAEVV
+417 
-430 GVYMN
+430 
-435 RDYAFV
+435 DYF
-441 TVKSQSQAVQAVHE
+441 
-455 LNGRFVGG
+455 
-463 PTLPPLEVSLSK
+463 
-475 DTGTGSNL
+475 
-483 CFNLPPA
+483 
-490 RKRPDLSEP
+490 
-499 IWGFVVKNIDPEVP
+499 WGD
-513 FEQVRQL
+513 
-520 FLRFGTIC
+520 
-528 SSVRHANRTYGS
+528 
-540 VFLKTSHHWR
+540 
-550 TVAARLDGVKLGGHR
+550 
-565 LSVFQSM
+565 
-572 RFGCTDV
+572 
-579 DGVMAKGEKNNGY
+579 KNNGY

-616 SNLEEYNSKLLTK
+616 SNLEEYNSKLLAK
-629 LANKAGSGGG
+629 LANKAGSSGG

-658 LHAAK
+658 LHSAK
-663 VQKLSELVKNI
+663 VQKLSDLVKNI
-674 TKYAEELHKKHK
+674 NKYAEELHKKHK
-686 TVKEEESGTQDAV
+686 TVKEEESSTQDAV
-699 QAMKDSTAAVAKA
+699 QAMKESTVAVGKA
-712 KDVYNARLQELE
+712 KDVYNTRLQELE
-724 KARKDS
+724 KARKDNS
-730 STKETEKAEA
+730 AKEIEKSEA

-755 HNIIKQEFEKKMT
+755 HNIVKQEFEKKMT
-768 ITCKRFQD
+768 ITCKRFQEI
-776 LEEAHLKQM
+776 EEAHLKQM
-785 KEFLTSYMEIV
+785 KEFLSSYMEIV

-803 GQVHHD
+803 GQVHSD

-850 SLASA
+850 SLTTNSQ
-855 SATSNNLLV
+855 LLI
-864 NTSISPSAAT
+864 NTSSPNANSSGSTVGLA
-874 SPGGGGGGGSVTD
+874 GGSIAD

-902 VKKES
+902 AKKES

-926 VNLSTSSP
+926 VNQPTSPAPSTG
-934 TASGGMAGRGGGNL
+934 ARGSL
-948 LDALAGSADRPL
+948 LDALGGSTDRPL
-960 SPVAASGDSSASSSA
+960 SPVSVTAATVTVPGDSSASSSA

-980 TSKPFYGDF
+980 TSKSFYADF
-989 LSKTNHNQSTPQNK
+989 LNKTNHNQQQPPQNK

-1011 QEQDSQQPPP
+1011 QEQESHQQH
-1021 QQQQQQQKSSR
+1021 QQQKSSR

-1041 MSNSQGSRESRDS
+1041 MSNSQ
-1054 TTSGGAD
+1054 
-1061 SVVSTSTTGGGGGG
+1061 V
-1075 TAAISAPTSPNDAH
+1075 
-1089 DGSGNGNGYNGVA
+1089 
-1102 SSFIGRNPLLRGS
+1102 
-1115 KFSGFLRSRREKA
+1115 SGFLRSRREKA

-1136 KDSAENSSAKDDK
+1136 KDSVENASAKDEK
-1149 GSDGEDKEEAT
+1149 ISDAEEKDDA
-1160 VKATDAGSIG
+1160 VKMADAAS

-1206 SATITEKSNNFYSSS
+1206 SGTITEKSNNFYSSS
-1221 DSDSDDERGERKI
+1221 DSDSEDERGERKI
-1234 HVEIKPLNNGVA
+1234 HVEIKPLNNGAA

-1261 LSLSPIAP
+1261 LSLSPIGALSGHHYHSSSVS
-1269 FSSHSH
+1269 SSHH
-1275 HHSSASHHL
+1275 PTNHGHSQQQLGSAS
-1284 TGAGVQAQSQHN
+1284 QS
-1296 LSSTGGGGGGGTAQP
+1296 A
-1311 GTAGGLLNNN
+1311 GLLNNH
-1321 NNTHLTSPNASNAST
+1321 THLTSPNASNAST
-1336 PTTVHPYAPLQSP
+1336 PTAVHPYAPLQSP
-1349 TLSMSTT
+1349 TLSMTT
-1356 SNNRYADL
+1356 ASNNRYADL

-1384 TKLTQRQIPT
+1384 SKLTQRQIPT

-1407 PPSRRSEAAA
+1407 PPSRRSEAAV
-1417 AAAGRGRVSP
+1417 RGRISP

-1513 PAKLGFRIKNLQN
+1513 PAKLAFRVKNLQN
-1526 LENVLPNKQ
+1526 LENFLPNKQ

-1542 QSTALST
+1542 QSTAFST

-1572 PYFNVDILKYQV
+1572 PYFNVDILKYQI

-1589 AASCPFQLVSY
+1589 ASSCPFQLVSY
-1600 WKCEQRHTDIKIDY
+1600 WKCEQKHTDIKIDY

-1680 LEVGTGPSNPALIS
+1680 LEVGSGPSNPAIIS

-1731 CEGDGVRGIK
+1731 CEADGVRGLK

-1746 NVGVLSPS
+1746 NAGILSPS
-1754 PYSNK
+1754 PYSTK

>member
-1 MKKLHVYNFAVGRIT
+1 M
-16 ASDLVHMFNP
+16 
-26 FVKVQGVEVIDR
+26 
-38 NQAYVYVANKCAAR
+38 
-52 AVQEQHGR
+52 
-60 VICGEALQVQLATDK
+60 
-75 QHDPGKLPDV
+75 
-85 PRVTSRR
+85 
-92 PDLKD
+92 
-97 RNWRFGVRTDKATDF
+97 
-112 AKVLDL
+112 
-118 FRQYGTVV
+118 TV
-126 WSCCHVDGIGG
+126 
-137 YVLLKTPYHWLRVT
+137 
-151 QGTDFVLVGGY
+151 
-162 RIRVTALL
+162 
-170 EATITEVSLTKLA
+170 
-183 NEKHSKVLARDDAV
+183 
-197 HRKSQAGL
+197 
-205 KISSKKSLVSLL
+205 
-217 LSNISP
+217 
-223 NVNASDIIYLLSLYV
+223 
-238 DLQGLSYRDQ
+238 
-248 YAYAYVPDRSQA
+248 
-260 AIAIRELNFRV
+260 
-271 IGGQPIQVRIAY
+271 
-283 PFQVTA
+283 
-289 SITKPTIPRE
+289 
-299 RPWLKPYCWRFLV
+299 
-312 SNIHPEKPLKHVT
+312 
-325 DLFRRFG
+325 
-332 RPIFSFRNVT
+332 
-342 KPSSG
+342 
-347 WILLETD
+347 
-354 QHWTTI
+354 
-360 TEKLNK
+360 
-366 KEGAGVVV
+366 
-374 TICGD
+374 
-379 ADFNPFVVDDQVVE
+379 DFN
-393 EKRPAE
+393 
-399 VPTSLY
+399 
-405 VSKAS
+405 
-410 TLSMDAS
+410 
-417 DLAYLFGLYAEVV
+417 
-430 GVYMN
+430 
-435 RDYAFV
+435 DYF
-441 TVKSQSQAVQAVHE
+441 
-455 LNGRFVGG
+455 
-463 PTLPPLEVSLSK
+463 
-475 DTGTGSNL
+475 
-483 CFNLPPA
+483 
-490 RKRPDLSEP
+490 
-499 IWGFVVKNIDPEVP
+499 W
-513 FEQVRQL
+513 
-520 FLRFGTIC
+520 
-528 SSVRHANRTYGS
+528 
-540 VFLKTSHHWR
+540 
-550 TVAARLDGVKLGGHR
+550 
-565 LSVFQSM
+565 
-572 RFGCTDV
+572 
-579 DGVMAKGEKNNGY
+579 GEKNNGY

-658 LHAAK
+658 LHATK
-663 VQKLSELVKNI
+663 VQKLTELVKNI
-674 TKYAEELHKKHK
+674 NKYAEELHKKHK
-686 TVKEEESGTQDAV
+686 SVKEEESSTQDAV
-699 QAMKDSTAAVAKA
+699 QAMKESTTAVAKS
-712 KDVYNARLQELE
+712 KDVYNTRLQELE
-724 KARKDS
+724 KARKDNS
-730 STKETEKAEA
+730 AKEIEKSEA
-740 KLRKQQDDYKALVEK
+740 KLRKQQDDYKALAEK

-768 ITCKRFQD
+768 ITCKRFQEI
-776 LEEAHLKQM
+776 EEAHLKQM

-803 GQVHHD
+803 GQVHSD

-831 TGLEKPEFIEL
+831 TGLEKPECIEL
-842 DLVNLSGG
+842 DLVKMGSR
-850 SLASA
+850 SLATTGTA
-855 SATSNNLLV
+855 ATSNNQLLI
-864 NTSISPSAAT
+864 NTSIPNAT
-874 SPGGGGGGGSVTD
+874 SGGSVTTAGEGSVLD
-887 SPALSTTSSSQPVPI
+887 SPALSTTSSTQPVPI
-902 VKKES
+902 IKKES

-926 VNLSTSSP
+926 VNLSTSPP
-934 TASGGMAGRGGGNL
+934 TSGGRGSLIDTLGG
-948 LDALAGSADRPL
+948 STDRPL
-960 SPVAASGDSSASSSA
+960 SPVAAGDSSASSSA
-975 QSTAK
+975 Q
-980 TSKPFYGDF
+980 
-989 LSKTNHNQSTPQNK
+989 
-1003 QQQTPQMK
+1003 
-1011 QEQDSQQPPP
+1011 
-1021 QQQQQQQKSSR
+1021 
-1032 RTTSLLNLF
+1032 
-1041 MSNSQGSRESRDS
+1041 
-1054 TTSGGAD
+1054 
-1061 SVVSTSTTGGGGGG
+1061 
-1075 TAAISAPTSPNDAH
+1075 I
-1089 DGSGNGNGYNGVA
+1089 
-1102 SSFIGRNPLLRGS
+1102 
-1115 KFSGFLRSRREKA
+1115 SGFLRSRREKA

-1136 KDSAENSSAKDDK
+1136 KDSTENCSAKDDK
-1149 GSDGEDKEEAT
+1149 LSDAEDKDDT
-1160 VKATDAGSIG
+1160 VKATEAASS

-1201 DATWD
+1201 ETTWD

-1221 DSDSDDERGERKI
+1221 DSDSDDEREERKI
-1234 HVEIKPLNNGVA
+1234 HVEIKPLNNGAA

-1261 LSLSPIAP
+1261 LSLSPIGAL
-1269 FSSHSH
+1269 SSQHHHH
-1275 HHSSASHHL
+1275 HHSSSASTAHHQQ
-1284 TGAGVQAQSQHN
+1284 AGPGQHLSGAQS
-1296 LSSTGGGGGGGTAQP
+1296 A
-1311 GTAGGLLNNN
+1311 ALLNHT
-1321 NNTHLTSPNASNAST
+1321 THLTSPNASNAST

-1407 PPSRRSEAAA
+1407 PPSRRSEAAV
-1417 AAAGRGRVSP
+1417 RGRISP

-1457 LTIGMSD
+1457 LTIGMTD

-1479 FRGSDETRC
+1479 FRGADETRC

-1526 LENVLPNKQ
+1526 LENFLPNKQ
-1535 LITIDKL
+1535 LITQL

-1614 KYNSHAMAV
+1614 KYNSHAMAL

-1631 ISVPV
+1631 LTVPV
-1636 DGSVKNVQSK
+1636 DGGVKNVQSK

-1669 DNGGVD
+1669 DNVGVD

-1680 LEVGTGPSNPALIS
+1680 LEVGSGPSNPAIIS
-1694 TQFNCEGTTLSGIEF
+1694 AQFNCEGTTLSGIEF

-1731 CEGDGVRGIK
+1731 CEGDGIRSVK

-1746 NVGVLSPS
+1746 NAGILSPS

>member
-1 MKKLHVYNFAVGRIT
+1 MVVVSVISVSNDNAPTATTYLANLCALYGDVLDARNVGKQTHVYMPN
-16 ASDLVHMFNP
+16 L
-26 FVKVQGVEVIDR
+26 
-38 NQAYVYVANKCAAR
+38 
-52 AVQEQHGR
+52 
-60 VICGEALQVQLATDK
+60 GEA
-75 QHDPGKLPDV
+75 
-85 PRVTSRR
+85 
-92 PDLKD
+92 
-97 RNWRFGVRTDKATDF
+97 
-112 AKVLDL
+112 
-118 FRQYGTVV
+118 
-126 WSCCHVDGIGG
+126 
-137 YVLLKTPYHWLRVT
+137 
-151 QGTDFVLVGGY
+151 
-162 RIRVTALL
+162 
-170 EATITEVSLTKLA
+170 KLA
-183 NEKHSKVLARDDAV
+183 VRH
-197 HRKSQAGL
+197 L
-205 KISSKKSLVSLL
+205 KGSLL
-217 LSNISP
+217 NGSSLISTLHHGTQLSQTVFP
-223 NVNASDIIYLLSLYV
+223 NCVPKRIHASADENVARY
-238 DLQGLSYRDQ
+238 Q
-248 YAYAYVPDRSQA
+248 
-260 AIAIRELNFRV
+260 
-271 IGGQPIQVRIAY
+271 
-283 PFQVTA
+283 
-289 SITKPTIPRE
+289 
-299 RPWLKPYCWRFLV
+299 FLV
-312 SNIHPEKPLKHVT
+312 SNV
-325 DLFRRFG
+325 G
-332 RPIFSFRNVT
+332 RNVPLEELLDQFRAYGKVIAGGRKGST
-342 KPSSG
+342 TA
-347 WILLETD
+347 LVVLETCQCGSKVRD
-354 QHWTTI
+354 KVSGT
-360 TEKLNK
+360 
-366 KEGAGVVV
+366 VV
-374 TICGD
+374 
-379 ADFNPFVVDDQVVE
+379 
-393 EKRPAE
+393 R
-399 VPTSLY
+399 
-405 VSKAS
+405 
-410 TLSMDAS
+410 
-417 DLAYLFGLYAEVV
+417 
-430 GVYMN
+430 
-435 RDYAFV
+435 
-441 TVKSQSQAVQAVHE
+441 
-455 LNGRFVGG
+455 
-463 PTLPPLEVSLSK
+463 
-475 DTGTGSNL
+475 
-483 CFNLPPA
+483 
-490 RKRPDLSEP
+490 
-499 IWGFVVKNIDPEVP
+499 
-513 FEQVRQL
+513 
-520 FLRFGTIC
+520 
-528 SSVRHANRTYGS
+528 
-540 VFLKTSHHWR
+540 
-550 TVAARLDGVKLGGHR
+550 GHR
-565 LSVFQSM
+565 IKVNFSYGPELQ
-572 RFGCTDV
+572 T
-579 DGVMAKGEKNNGY
+579 AATKYIEAEGEKNNGY

-663 VQKLSELVKNI
+663 VQKLTELVKNI
-674 TKYAEELHKKHK
+674 NKYAEELHKKHK
-686 TVKEEESGTQDAV
+686 TVKEEESSTQDAV
-699 QAMKDSTAAVAKA
+699 HAMKESTTAVAKS
-712 KDVYNARLQELE
+712 KDVYNTRMQELE
-724 KARKDS
+724 KARKDNS
-730 STKETEKAEA
+730 AKEIEKSEA

-768 ITCKRFQD
+768 ITCKRFQEI
-776 LEEAHLKQM
+776 EEAHLKQM

-803 GQVHHD
+803 GQVHSD

-842 DLVNLSGG
+842 DLMKLG
-850 SLASA
+850 SRSLGTTATA
-855 SATSNNLLV
+855 AATSSNQLLV
-864 NTSISPSAAT
+864 NTSMPNAT
-874 SPGGGGGGGSVTD
+874 SGGSVTTAGEGSVTD
-887 SPALSTTSSSQPVPI
+887 SPALSTTSSTQPVPI
-902 VKKES
+902 IKKES

-926 VNLSTSSP
+926 VNLSTSP
-934 TASGGMAGRGGGNL
+934 PASSGRGSL
-948 LDALAGSADRPL
+948 LDALGGSTDRPM
-960 SPVAASGDSSASSSA
+960 SPAAAGDSSASSSA

-980 TSKPFYGDF
+980 TSKSFYGDF
-989 LSKTNHNQSTPQNK
+989 LNKTNHHHQQQQQQQPPQNK
-1003 QQQTPQMK
+1003 QQPQMK
-1011 QEQDSQQPPP
+1011 QEQES
-1021 QQQQQQQKSSR
+1021 QQQQQQQPKSSR

-1041 MSNSQGSRESRDS
+1041 MSNSQ
-1054 TTSGGAD
+1054 
-1061 SVVSTSTTGGGGGG
+1061 V
-1075 TAAISAPTSPNDAH
+1075 
-1089 DGSGNGNGYNGVA
+1089 
-1102 SSFIGRNPLLRGS
+1102 
-1115 KFSGFLRSRREKA
+1115 SGFLRSRREKA

-1136 KDSAENSSAKDDK
+1136 KDSAENCSAKDEK
-1149 GSDGEDKEEAT
+1149 LSDAEDKDET
-1160 VKATDAGSIG
+1160 VKASEAASS

-1201 DATWD
+1201 ETTWD
-1206 SATITEKSNNFYSSS
+1206 STTITEKSNNFYSSS

-1234 HVEIKPLNNGVA
+1234 HVEIKPLNNGAA

-1261 LSLSPIAP
+1261 LSLSPIGAL
-1269 FSSHSH
+1269 SSQQHHHH
-1275 HHSSASHHL
+1275 HHSSSASSAHHHHSGPGQHL
-1284 TGAGVQAQSQHN
+1284 SGAQS
-1296 LSSTGGGGGGGTAQP
+1296 A
-1311 GTAGGLLNNN
+1311 ALLNNN
-1321 NNTHLTSPNASNAST
+1321 THHHLTSPNASNAST

-1394 PTSAGG
+1394 PTSTGG

-1407 PPSRRSEAAA
+1407 PPSRRSEAAV
-1417 AAAGRGRVSP
+1417 RGRISP

-1479 FRGSDETRC
+1479 FRGADETRC

-1526 LENVLPNKQ
+1526 LDNVVPNKQ

-1614 KYNSHAMAV
+1614 KYNSHAMAL

-1631 ISVPV
+1631 LTVPV
-1636 DGSVKNVQSK
+1636 DGGVKNVQSK

-1669 DNGGVD
+1669 DNLGVD

-1680 LEVGTGPSNPALIS
+1680 LEVGSGPSNPAIIS
-1694 TQFNCEGTTLSGIEF
+1694 AQFNCEGTTLSGIEF

-1731 CEGDGVRGIK
+1731 CEGDGIRSVK

-1746 NVGVLSPS
+1746 NVGILSPS